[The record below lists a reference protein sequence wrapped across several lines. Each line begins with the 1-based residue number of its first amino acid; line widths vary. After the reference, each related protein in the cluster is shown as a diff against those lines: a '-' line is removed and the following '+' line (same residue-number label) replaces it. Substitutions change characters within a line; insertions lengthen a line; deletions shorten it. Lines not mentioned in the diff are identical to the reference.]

1 MSELDKKI
9 QDYIGKFSK
18 EKLHTGDSIL
28 YAIVGISFLLSALV
42 SILYSYWDFSSIIW
56 DVHEPRKVAVAIIRF
71 VSDLLLVII
80 ILEVMGTV
88 IHYLEQHKTSLR
100 PFLNIG
106 IVSATRGI
114 LSISAKLS
122 VETLQGQ
129 AFIYAMIELI
139 VNVMVILVLGITLK
153 LLSNT
158 FDVGDRKMPPTSP
171 SPTEITGPV

>member
-1 MSELDKKI
+1 MSELDHKI

-28 YAIVGISFLLSALV
+28 YAVVGISFLLAALI
-42 SILYSYWDFSSIIW
+42 SLAYSYWDFSSMIR
-56 DVHEPRKVAVAIIRF
+56 DVHEPRHAAAAIIRF

-80 ILEVMGTV
+80 IMEVMGTV
-88 IHYLEQHKTSLR
+88 IHYLAEHKTSLR

-129 AFIYAMIELI
+129 AFVDAMIELV
-139 VNVMVILVLGITLK
+139 VNVTVILVLGITLK

-158 FDVGDRKMPPTSP
+158 FDVGDRKGTPPSQDQT
-171 SPTEITGPV
+171 

>member
-1 MSELDKKI
+1 MSELDQKLK
-9 QDYIGKFSK
+9 DYIARFSR
-18 EKLHTGDSIL
+18 EKLRTGDSIL
-28 YAIVGISFLLSALV
+28 YAIVGISFLLVAFVSLV
-42 SILYSYWDFSSIIW
+42 YSYWDFSSIIW
-56 DVHEPRKVAVAIIRF
+56 NVHEPRKAAIAIIRF

-80 ILEVMGTV
+80 IMEVMGTV
-88 IHYLEQHKTSLR
+88 IHYLEEHKTDLR

-129 AFIYAMIELI
+129 VFIDAMIELV
-139 VNVMVILVLGITLK
+139 VNVTVILVLGITLK

-158 FDVGDRKMPPTSP
+158 FDVGDRKVKKTHSP
-171 SPTEITGPV
+171 NES

>member
-9 QDYIGKFSK
+9 KDCIARFSK
-18 EKLHTGDSIL
+18 ERLRTGDSIL
-28 YAIVGISFLLSALV
+28 YAIVGISFLLAALV
-42 SILYSYWDFSSIIW
+42 SLVYSYWDFSSIIW
-56 DVHEPRKVAVAIIRF
+56 NVHEPRKAAEAIIRF

-80 ILEVMGTV
+80 IMEVMGTV
-88 IHYLEQHKTSLR
+88 IHYLEEHKTDLR

-129 AFIYAMIELI
+129 DFINAMIELV
-139 VNVMVILVLGITLK
+139 VNVTVILILGITLK

-158 FDVGDRKMPPTSP
+158 FDVGDRKVKTRSP
-171 SPTEITGPV
+171 NQS

>member
-1 MSELDKKI
+1 MSELDQKI
-9 QDYIGKFSK
+9 QDYIARFSK

-28 YAIVGISFLLSALV
+28 FAIVGISFLLAALV
-42 SILYSYWDFSSIIW
+42 ALVYSYWDFSSIIW
-56 DVHEPRKVAVAIIRF
+56 DVHEPRKAAVSIIRF

-80 ILEVMGTV
+80 IMEVMGTV
-88 IHYLEQHKTSLR
+88 IHYLAEHKTSLR

-114 LSISAKLS
+114 LSITAKLS

-129 AFIYAMIELI
+129 AFVDAMIELI
-139 VNVMVILVLGITLK
+139 VNVTVILVLGITLK

-158 FDVGDRKMPPTSP
+158 FDVGDRKGTPPSLGQ
-171 SPTEITGPV
+171 S